1 MDAPTS
7 SAPRMNHDTR
17 RRESYY
23 NSFIIY
29 KGIMQDESVYYKEEF
44 GD

>member
-7 SAPRMNHDTR
+7 SRMNHDTR

-23 NSFIIY
+23 NGFIIY
-29 KGIMQDESVYYKEEF
+29 KGIIQDESVYCKEKF
-44 GD
+44 GG

>member
-7 SAPRMNHDTR
+7 STLRMNHDIR

-29 KGIMQDESVYYKEEF
+29 KGIMRDESVYDKEKF
-44 GD
+44 YR

>member
-7 SAPRMNHDTR
+7 STRPMNHDTR

-29 KGIMQDESVYYKEEF
+29 KGIMQDESVYYKEKF
-44 GD
+44 RD